1 MPATKTKAKVVSNK
15 LAFWET
21 AIDLEGEP
29 AKYLKRGETV
39 MILGSAVTYG
49 GLFAD
54 REYYK
59 VQHTYYGNGYV
70 RKEGL
75 EVVTT

>member
-1 MPATKTKAKVVSNK
+1 MAIEKTKAKVSTK
-15 LAFWET
+15 QLAFWET

-29 AKYLKRGETV
+29 AKYLKRGEVV
-39 MILGSAVTYG
+39 MILGNATTYG

-54 REYYK
+54 KEYYK
-59 VQHTYYGNGYV
+59 IQHPYYGNGYV

-75 EVVTT
+75 EKI